1 MIVQKFTE
9 PRSVSS
15 GCKIILTSNIYC
27 MGGGVRFLINKA
39 HISLIIG
46 MVNEVWIGIVK
57 LLKKHFSRL
66 LTKED
71 FRRAVKE
78 RWSAER
84 SLEFE
89 ERMRMLIPAQFPKV
103 WGETRIANK
112 IGMVGDLTGRTHR
125 INTGGDERYMSLYLR
140 RVSESGLD
148 WPSKLTLDQY
158 LPLHA
163 PLLDFLVEDAK
174 RIDAWRYPKLEELEK
189 YQRIRGLNMKMLE
202 RIEVREL
209 VCGVSSAEEILEVR
223 KWVEEMQDE
232 DQRLFGTRVVSFDVE
247 DVKATYFDT
256 LRMAGKATIDPKN
269 AVLKRKCDPEMMTD
283 ASKDKFKQIPGKI
296 MFGNGVSWTC
306 LISLDLKRNKRKEYV
321 LERMTVQPE
330 LLEFLRDL
338 PVAAGL
344 AVRRDVRGVEEFYSL
359 ISGEDVRL
367 ERGFLDLTSLA
378 VLAGYKFQSR
388 NMTAMGV
395 QVIGTLLNK
404 NVSTGDDWWGER
416 WQLIPESLKCYAL
429 GDIQFGFMTYNI
441 LAGLLLRDVFPD
453 PEVLCKYMKC
463 GQKDASDWFLEF
475 VMVSLE
481 GVEYHQRAEEEAET
495 REEMILSLRYRDER
509 EKLFEFSPPLIRLW
523 TQILGKWPAPTSG
536 GCRYLLE
543 AREWFLVQMAVL
555 AQVGYTWSKG
565 RRLEPPGREEKEY
578 ARFGLEP
585 EELEKQVWLEPVG
598 SFRGLERPKGL
609 RIPLLVLD
617 MEKVKSKEIG
627 EKCTRIGRCQR
638 WSLLEWARM
647 NPRELVKFFM
657 RMERNVGFQQFY
669 GGLYDAM
676 RLCYQRMMDKKAPV
690 VEIREKRLKL
700 AVLQS
705 LEEESE
711 GLRKCEEELRVR
723 RMRVERLTKLSEDWE
738 YEERTRW
745 REEAPLPNPKVRS
758 GVKRKKSS
766 KPGKQ
771 KRMRMRSAREAAA
784 GSRAEEPVDLSPSQP
799 SPGSSRG
806 RSGFGESVSRP
817 LQGGGSEEVVI
828 LEDEDD
834 VFLEAEEERS
844 VRVAS
849 PKRRS
854 AALKFSRKVV
864 ERTPTYDERIEGSAR
879 DSPREEMDLELDV
892 PWEDRMF

>member
-1 MIVQKFTE
+1 MNDI
-9 PRSVSS
+9 
-15 GCKIILTSNIYC
+15 
-27 MGGGVRFLINKA
+27 
-39 HISLIIG
+39 
-46 MVNEVWIGIVK
+46 WIGIIK
-57 LLKKHFSRL
+57 LLKMYFSRL
-66 LTKED
+66 LTKEN
-71 FRRAVKE
+71 FRKAVKE
-78 RWSAER
+78 RWAAER
-84 SLEFE
+84 GVKFE
-89 ERMRMLIPAQFPKV
+89 EKMRMLIPAQFPKV

-112 IGMVGDLTGRTHR
+112 IDMVGDLTGRTHR

-148 WPSKLTLDQY
+148 WPDKLTLDQF

-174 RIDAWRYPKLEELEK
+174 RIDAWKYPKLEELEK
-189 YQRIRGLNMKMLE
+189 YQRIRGLNLKMLD

-209 VCGVSSAEEILEVR
+209 VCGVSPASEILEVR
-223 KWVEEMQDE
+223 NWVEEMQDA

-247 DVKATYFDT
+247 DVKTTYFDT
-256 LRMAGKATIDPKN
+256 LRMAGRATINPKN
-269 AVLKRKCDPEMMTD
+269 AVLKRKCDPEMMTGV
-283 ASKDKFKQIPGKI
+283 SKDKFKQIPGKI
-296 MFGNGVSWTC
+296 MFGNGISWTC

-338 PVAAGL
+338 PVSAGL
-344 AVRRDVRGVEEFYSL
+344 AVQRDVRGVEEFYSL

-378 VLAGYKFQSR
+378 ILAGYKFQSR

-463 GQKDASDWFLEF
+463 DQKSASDWFLEF
-475 VMVSLE
+475 LLVSLE
-481 GVEYHQRAEEEAET
+481 GVEYHQKAEEEAGT

-509 EKLFEFSPPLIRLW
+509 EKLFEFSPPFIRLW
-523 TQILGKWPAPTSG
+523 TKILGRWPAPTSG

-543 AREWFLVQMAVL
+543 AREWFLVQAQVL
-555 AQVGYTWSKG
+555 AEAGYTWSKEMK
-565 RRLEPPGREEKEY
+565 LNAPDKDEKEY
-578 ARFGLEP
+578 ARFGLDP
-585 EELEKQVWLEPVG
+585 ED
-598 SFRGLERPKGL
+598 LERQDWSKPVESLRGFERPSGL

-627 EKCTRIGRCQR
+627 ETCTQIGRCQR

-676 RLCYQRMMDKKAPV
+676 RLCYRRMVDKKAPV
-690 VEIREKRLKL
+690 VEVTEKRLRS

-723 RMRVERLTKLSEDWE
+723 KKRVERLTKLSEDWE

-745 REEAPLPNPKVRS
+745 REEAPLPSSKARS

-771 KRMRMRSAREAAA
+771 KRMKMKSVREAAA
-784 GSRAEEPVDLSPSQP
+784 GSRVGEPVGLSPSQP

-806 RSGFGESVSRP
+806 RSGFGESISGP
-817 LQGGGSEEVVI
+817 LLEDGAEEVVI
-828 LEDEDD
+828 LEEDDD
-834 VFLEAEEERS
+834 VFLEAEEEHS

-854 AALKFSRKVV
+854 AALQFSRKVV
-864 ERTPTYDERIEGSAR
+864 ERAPTYDEMIEGSAR
-879 DSPREEMDLELDV
+879 DSSREEMDLELDV